1 MTMVIWIESYIY
13 FRVVVLVKICLLW
26 VYRVAIVI
34 QLYLKKFDVCKVID
48 FIFAKNNLHLLEDYI
63 YYNLHLCLLWI
74 YEVTFIM

>member
-1 MTMVIWIESYIY
+1 MAMVIWIESYIY

-48 FIFAKNNLHLLEDYI
+48 FIFVKKNLHLLEDYI